1 MENTENSTSFWDKV
15 IGFIKQYAWL
25 FAIAFAALAIVFT
38 LLPVLN
44 YEIREKVYDTVS
56 GERIAKLDYT
66 YNVNLITYFNSSFKL
81 NFTMYITLGLLV
93 IGMILVGLSKA
104 KKELITAGGII
115 FLLAMCMFILSKE
128 FFKADENAVMDYA
141 KVVNESNATQ
151 TVEASLHDVQLSW
164 GAALGIAFSNIA
176 FAFTTFATARR
187 TTRQIVEEGVLISL
201 AFVLNFIKIPVGA
214 TGGSINFQML
224 PLMLIALRHGPQ
236 HGFIAGGII
245 YGLLTCLTDGYGFAC
260 YPFDYLIGFGSVAV
274 MGFFRSFIFSKDQTT
289 YNFKGLLFIFIS
301 GTLATLIRYIG
312 SNVSSIVV
320 YGYTLK
326 AALAY
331 NAFYIPLS
339 GLVATVALML
349 MYGPLL
355 KVNASHPV
363 EKDSEQNA

>member
-1 MENTENSTSFWDKV
+1 MSDEKLTVWDKIILFV
-15 IGFIKQYAWL
+15 KKYAWAFSIL
-25 FAIAFAALAIVFT
+25 FAVLAVVFT

-44 YEIREKVYDTVS
+44 YEIREKVYDIATDS
-56 GERIAKLDYT
+56 TAKLDYV
-66 YNVNLITYFNSSFKL
+66 YNVNLITYFTSSFKL
-81 NFTMYITLGLLV
+81 NFTMYITLALLGIGIIFV
-93 IGMILVGLSKA
+93 ILSKL
-104 KKELITAGGII
+104 KKDLMTAGGII

-128 FFKADENAVMDYA
+128 FFKSDENAVLDFA
-141 KVVNESNATQ
+141 KVVNETNESQ
-151 TVEASLHDVQLSW
+151 TVTVSLHDVQLSW

-176 FAFTTFATARR
+176 FAFTTFSNQKR
-187 TTRQIVEEGVLISL
+187 TVKEIVEEGVLISL
-201 AFVLNFIKIPVGA
+201 AFVLNFIKIPIGA

-236 HGFIAGGII
+236 HGFVAGGII

-274 MGFFRSFIFSKDQTT
+274 MGFFRNYIFSEEQKT
-289 YNFKGLLFIFIS
+289 YNFKGLLFIFVG

-320 YGYTLK
+320 YQYTLE

-339 GLVATVALML
+339 GLVSILALMTI
-349 MYGPLL
+349 YGPLL
-355 KVNASHPV
+355 KVNARHPV
-363 EKDSEQNA
+363 EKENSEETSQQ

>member
-1 MENTENSTSFWDKV
+1 MENRSITVWDKIV
-15 IGFIKQYAWL
+15 NFIFKNAWLISIVFAVFAIFGTFLPVVTYTIKQTTGEVATSINEKMTLVEY
-25 FAIAFAALAIVFT
+25 FT
-38 LLPVLN
+38 TN
-44 YEIREKVYDTVS
+44 YH
-56 GERIAKLDYT
+56 
-66 YNVNLITYFNSSFKL
+66 L
-81 NFTMYITLGLLV
+81 NFTMYITFALLIIGSCLV
-93 IGMILVGLSKA
+93 IVGKFY
-104 KKELITAGGII
+104 KRDFMTAGGIV
-115 FLLAMCMFILSKE
+115 FLLTMCMFVLAKE
-128 FFKADENAVMDYA
+128 FFQAEENAVAELYPA
-141 KVVNESNATQ
+141 TEGTINTLKKVK
-151 TVEASLHDVQLSW
+151 LSW
-164 GAALGIAFSNIA
+164 GAALGIAFSNLA
-176 FAFTTFATARR
+176 FAFATLSSQKR
-187 TTRQIVEEGVLISL
+187 TTRQIVEEGVMISL

-224 PLMLIALRHGPQ
+224 PLMIIALRHGPQ

-274 MGFFRSFIFSKDQTT
+274 MGFFRQFIFSKEQTT

-301 GTLATLIRYIG
+301 GTLATLVRYIG

-320 YGYTLK
+320 YNLSLK

-339 GLVATVALML
+339 GLVAIIALMA

-363 EKDSEQNA
+363 AIEQDNKVEEVQ